1 MSEHIFFEATFQTEP
16 MMIQDANSPI
26 ESPPADLPVEVMVKH
41 CAQTLKPRLEGVPSP
56 RGLAVGCGTGDEAVY
71 VRSALA
77 GSHLTGLDAGN
88 RFSRTARGEADL
100 LLGDAKALPFPPA
113 IFDFAFA
120 LHSLEHVGGA
130 REALAEIARVLKPGA
145 WFYMGVPNRTRLV
158 GYLGSLEP
166 TNLQKVTWNLKDYSD
181 RLRGRF
187 TNELGAHAGFSWKEL
202 EKLLLDQFNH
212 VECQTEPLLR
222 FKYGAKLPRLFLNC
236 ILSPGL
242 INYAAPSHYAL
253 CRKAQ

>member
-1 MSEHIFFEATFQTEP
+1 
-16 MMIQDANSPI
+16 MIPDANSPV
-26 ESPPADLPVEVMVKH
+26 EFLAAHLPVEVMVKH
-41 CAQTLKPRLEGVPSP
+41 CAQVLEARLNGVLKP

-71 VRSALA
+71 VRRAIT
-77 GSHLTGLDAGN
+77 GSHVTALDAGN
-88 RFSRTARGEADL
+88 RFSATALREVEL
-100 LLGDAKALPFPPA
+100 LMADAKALPFPPA

-187 TNELGAHAGFSWKEL
+187 SNELGAHAGFSWDEL
-202 EKLLLDQFNH
+202 QKLLHEEFDR
-212 VECQTEPLLR
+212 VEFQTDALLR
-222 FKYGAKLPRLFLNC
+222 FKYGERLPRMVLNC
-236 ILSPGL
+236 ILSPRL
-242 INYAAPSHYAL
+242 IHYTAPSHYAL
-253 CRKAQ
+253 CRKAS